1 MQWVR
6 CDDILSVAPRNR
18 SCPTPFAWSPSCL
31 QCLLDFVGRY
41 FRFCTSTGND
51 YGAPRPIGPP
61 TKRVDHGRDC
71 PDRNAD
77 GATIT
82 VMLVAT
88 VVSMWV
94 LSAMA
99 VTVRH
104 GRSRMAR
111 WAQQQHNDQQP
122 SPVVEVATMIAATA
136 GGRLH
141 DPGGGLSRANQLL
154 RIVESQQQLGGN
166 CTAGT
171 DLNMG
176 EGVVDRYA
184 QVCSLLPLSLT
195 RQFFT
200 KTTDSVTHKRYFFS
214 YGYVKRIF
222 NLQHMTLLIIYSI

>member
-1 MQWVR
+1 MEHASDHR
-6 CDDILSVAPRNR
+6 NLFGVAAAAAAV
-18 SCPTPFAWSPSCL
+18 TETA
-31 QCLLDFVGRY
+31 
-41 FRFCTSTGND
+41 
-51 YGAPRPIGPP
+51 
-61 TKRVDHGRDC
+61 
-71 PDRNAD
+71 
-77 GATIT
+77 T

-111 WAQQQHNDQQP
+111 WAQQQHYDMQQL
-122 SPVVEVATMIAATA
+122 SVANGTSSSVTLSTATVATTTVN
-136 GGRLH
+136 GRLH
-141 DPGGGLSRANQLL
+141 DPGGGTPGPLHPSMATDNFGQQQQHYRNKANSLL

-184 QVCSLLPLSLT
+184 QVPKL
-195 RQFFT
+195 
-200 KTTDSVTHKRYFFS
+200 
-214 YGYVKRIF
+214 
-222 NLQHMTLLIIYSI
+222 